1 MIEPIQGDVE
11 SEKNQFENEQKLPE
25 KIKASDI
32 SEKSSNLEKSIK
44 FNENAEVIQKNF
56 NEDDNSSIESTSKL

>member
-25 KIKASDI
+25 KIK
-32 SEKSSNLEKSIK
+32 ETSSNLEKSIK
-44 FNENAEVIQKNF
+44 FNENAEVIQKNV

>member
-32 SEKSSNLEKSIK
+32 SETSSNLEKSIK
-44 FNENAEVIQKNF
+44 FNENAEVIQNNV